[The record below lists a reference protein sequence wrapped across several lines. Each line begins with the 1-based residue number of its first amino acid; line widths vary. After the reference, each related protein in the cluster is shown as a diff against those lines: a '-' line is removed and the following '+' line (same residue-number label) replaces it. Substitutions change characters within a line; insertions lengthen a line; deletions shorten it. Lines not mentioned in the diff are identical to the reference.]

1 MHSNPCQDCDKRYV
15 GCHGKCK
22 EYQNWLKEH
31 LKAKKEARNRMR
43 QKNIGYLGEHF
54 RRNCK

>member
-1 MHSNPCQDCDKRYV
+1 MPNNPCYDCDKRYV
-15 GCHGKCK
+15 GCHGDCK
-22 EYQNWLKEH
+22 EYKDWLKEH
-31 LKAKKEARNRMR
+31 LKAKKEARRRMH